1 MKVYSGSEI
10 RNVALVGHN
19 DTGKTTLVSQL
30 MFNAGATTRL
40 GRIEDGTTV
49 TDFDPDEIDRKHSIS
64 GAVTF
69 LEWKNTKINLLD
81 TPGFGIFAMEAKGL
95 LRVADSAAI
104 VISGV
109 TGVEVNTEKVWKF
122 ADEFQLPR
130 LLIVNKMDRER
141 ASSSRTLEALQ
152 KKFGKNVVPI
162 QLPMGEEKDFDG
174 VIDLVAMKAYKYA
187 TDGSGKFETIDIPA
201 AHKATADEWREKL
214 IEKVAEGDDTLMEKF
229 FEQGGLSQEELN
241 DGLKREVA
249 HHQIFPVL
257 FTSASHDI
265 GGHLILDAF
274 VSLLPSP
281 DEAKTIEGKD
291 AKGQPLTYERR
302 AEAFPAALVFKTF
315 SDPFSGRVSLFRV
328 FSGTLK
334 SDTGFWNTTR
344 DHEERVGKLQLLQG
358 KQQVPVPELKAGD
371 IGAVAKL
378 KDVRTGD
385 TLAGKDHI
393 IVLEHIKY
401 PEPAISFAIEPKAR
415 GDEDKINVAL
425 ARIIEEDPTINFGR
439 DERTKEVLIGGQGQL
454 HVEIVVSKLKKKYG
468 VDVILHPPKVPYRET
483 ITKSADAHGRHKK
496 QSGGHGQFADCKIT
510 MEPMPRG
517 SDFEFV
523 DEIFGGSIPRQ
534 YIPAVEKGIQDAR
547 MKGFLAGYPVVDFRV
562 RLKDGQYHDVDSSE
576 MAFKIAGSLAFQQG
590 MEAARPT
597 LLEPIMHVDI
607 SAASEYVGDLMGDL
621 NSRRGRVEGVD
632 AEGDTQTIRARVPL
646 AEMLT
651 YGSTLRSITQG
662 RGSFHMEFSH
672 YEEVPR
678 NLQEKIIAEAK
689 KSKEA
694 QQTAAH

>member
-30 MFNAGATTRL
+30 LFNAGVVTRQ

-64 GAVTF
+64 TAVAF
-69 LEWKNTKINLLD
+69 VEWKDAKINLID
-81 TPGFGIFAMEAKGL
+81 TPGFGIFAMEAKSA
-95 LRVADSAAI
+95 LRVADSAA
-104 VISGV
+104 VVVSGV
-109 TGVEVNTEKVWKF
+109 TGVEVSTERVWKF
-122 ADEFQLPR
+122 ADEYALPR

-141 ASSSRTLEALQ
+141 ASVNRTLEALE

-162 QLPMGEEKDFDG
+162 QLPIGEEKEFTG
-174 VIDLVAMKAYKYA
+174 VIDLIAMQAWTSA
-187 TDGSGKFETIDIPA
+187 TDGSGKVEPGAIPA
-201 AHKATADEWREKL
+201 ELKATADQWRERL
-214 IEKVAEGDDTLMEKF
+214 IEKVAEGDDKLMERF
-229 FEQGGLSQEELN
+229 FEQGGLSQEELI
-241 DGLKREVA
+241 DGLKREVL

-257 FTSASHDI
+257 FASASHNI
-265 GGHLILDAF
+265 GGQPILDAF
-274 VSLLPSP
+274 VSLLPSA
-281 DEAKTIEGKD
+281 DEIKSIEGRD
-291 AKGQPLTYERR
+291 AKGEPVTFERR
-302 AEAFPAALVFKTF
+302 AEGFPAALVFKTF

-328 FSGTLK
+328 FSGTFK
-334 SDTGFWNTTR
+334 SDTTYWNTSR
-344 DHEERVGKLQLLQG
+344 DHEERVGKLQVLQG
-358 KQQVPVPELKAGD
+358 KQQISVPELQAGD

-378 KDVRTGD
+378 KDMHTGE
-385 TLAGKDHI
+385 TLASKDHP
-393 IVLEHIKY
+393 IVLPHIEY
-401 PEPAISFAIEPKAR
+401 PEAAIAFAVEPKAR
-415 GDEDKINVAL
+415 GDEDKLSTAI
-425 ARIIEEDPTINFGR
+425 ARIIEEDPTIRFHR
-439 DERTKEVLIGGQGQL
+439 DEQTKEFLISGQGQL
-454 HVEIVVSKLKKKYG
+454 HVEIVVQKLKKKYS

-483 ITKSADAHGRHKK
+483 ITRAAEAHGRHKK

-510 MEPMPRG
+510 IEPLARG
-517 SDFEFV
+517 GDFEFV

-547 MKGFLAGYPVVDFRV
+547 LKGYLAGFPVVDFRV

-607 SAASEYVGDLMGDL
+607 NAPSEYIGDLMGDL
-621 NSRRGRVEGVD
+621 NSRRGRVEGVVAD
-632 AEGDTQTIRARVPL
+632 GDVQTVKARVPL

-662 RGSFHMEFSH
+662 RGSFHMEYSH

-678 NLQEKIIAEAK
+678 NLQEKIITEAK
-689 KSKEA
+689 KLKEA
-694 QQTAAH
+694 HQTAAH